1 MPAAFASWKSADLAC
16 GLNFV
21 TFLLHMVQ
29 IPEQQTPA
37 NTSKHQQTRSVKTR
51 REGGIEGRCTWGVV
65 EVCRTEDTPKTDV
78 VGGTAFALYTVVPK
92 ADAT

>member
-37 NTSKHQQTRSVKTR
+37 NTSKQGVSKPGGRD
-51 REGGIEGRCTWGVV
+51 GIEGRCAWGVV

-78 VGGTAFALYTVVPK
+78 VGLTAFALYTVVPK